1 MIDATTNI
9 VKSRGLVFG
18 ERVAPQRKNG
28 KLGVVTKLPCTPNKG
43 DTSMQS
49 TEPSPPRDPRAAMLK
64 MLASRSSAG
73 NSVVPKAD
81 PGATL
86 LKNIA
91 ARGVASTSSSES
103 LPSLKAIGDTVDVE
117 KLEKL
122 NGNGVNTF
130 WVIPDGANASE
141 KENYRST
148 LLVLNASHVAL
159 ISAEGSTGTISW
171 LMSRN
176 NVSSLTM
183 SNCGPIATLLF
194 ANGTKKSF
202 TFKSMENL
210 FAFVQTHYQTKMT
223 NAVQSSAVTPAM
235 PKNASQ
241 GVSPFELAMKSLSQE
256 EKDSVNKYRKM
267 LKMKLPEQAVRHK
280 MRQENFD
287 KDNLIDLVFC
297 DDSSGSNSQKL
308 VNPSEE
314 GSGGQCSGVKTNQ
327 LSTADE
333 AALKKYRTM
342 LKMNVP
348 QPAVLHKMKME
359 GVEQRLIGVLF
370 PEEAKEQEEA
380 PAQAPK
386 LSAADEAALKKYRTM
401 LKMNVPQPGV
411 LHKMKMEGVEQRL
424 IEALFPEE
432 GKSAAPPKEK
442 VTLTASE
449 EETAKKYRTML
460 KMNVP
465 PMAVEHKM
473 VQERVSERIIHA
485 LFPKSSPAGKKKSKL
500 NSVLKSA
507 TKAKPDQQKKKGKRT
522 TGDTSIALKQI
533 HWTPLSDDA
542 LKKSVWGKVSQT
554 KSAVG
559 SASVDNSDIKIMEEL
574 FHKKT
579 GIQKSATGN
588 TGGFGSQ
595 STKKQKRM
603 AGLVDIT
610 RCNNIAI
617 SLKAFKEFTFDQ
629 LVETL
634 KNLDA
639 SKKITGDR
647 IGFLSSVL
655 PNEIERK
662 QIANFKGK
670 EDELLPAEI
679 FFKKIINVNRVQVKI
694 RVMQT
699 MDTFESNAADLNRR
713 LTLIG
718 RVCEQVREK
727 ESATFFRGMVIMIG
741 RAKRMECVGNI
752 FFPFPFFFSFLSFFS
767 RQFPNFQSLGHY

>member
-297 DDSSGSNSQKL
+297 DDSSGSNSQKR

-327 LSTADE
+327 LST
-333 AALKKYRTM
+333 
-342 LKMNVP
+342 
-348 QPAVLHKMKME
+348 
-359 GVEQRLIGVLF
+359 
-370 PEEAKEQEEA
+370 
-380 PAQAPK
+380 
-386 LSAADEAALKKYRTM
+386 ADEAALKKYRTM